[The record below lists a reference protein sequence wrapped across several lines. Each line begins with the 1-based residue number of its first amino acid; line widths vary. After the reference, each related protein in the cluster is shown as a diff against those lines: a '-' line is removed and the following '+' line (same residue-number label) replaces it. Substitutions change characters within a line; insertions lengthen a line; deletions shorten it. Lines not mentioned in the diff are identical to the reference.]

1 MFDHHAG
8 IRFENCMQ
16 LEEPEVYQPTDRRP
30 IAARRWSIWQPIVAG
45 IVKAGVSANS
55 ISVAGMFAGILAGL
69 AFALTSYQPDFA
81 RWAWLAAALFI
92 QLRLLANL
100 LDGMVAIE
108 SGQASVVGELYNE
121 VPDRVSDSAILLGA
135 GFAIG
140 GNPVLGCLAAL
151 AAMSTAYI
159 RALGKSVGAGQV
171 FCGPMAKQHRMAV
184 LTVVAVY
191 LGITPTAW
199 HPAGFWLISWQLV
212 SLALL
217 LISAGSLMTAIRR
230 LLRIVSHCRA
240 SRVLADQNGVVPTR
254 GDHDAP

>member
-1 MFDHHAG
+1 LFDRQAD
-8 IRFENCMQ
+8 IRFESVMQ
-16 LEEPEVYQPTDRRP
+16 IQEPELYQPTDRRP
-30 IAARRWSIWQPIVAG
+30 IAARKWSIWQPVVAG

-55 ISVAGMFAGILAGL
+55 ISVAGMVAGILAGL

-121 VPDRVSDSAILLGA
+121 VPDRVSDSAILIGA
-135 GFAIG
+135 GFALG
-140 GNPVLGCLAAL
+140 GSPVLGCLAAL

-159 RALGKSVGAGQV
+159 RAIGKSVGAGQV

-184 LTVVAVY
+184 LTVVAIY
-191 LGITPTAW
+191 LGVTPLAW
-199 HPAGFWLISWQLV
+199 HPAGFWLISGQLV

-217 LISAGSLMTAIRR
+217 LICIGSLLTAIRR
-230 LLRIVSHCRA
+230 LLRVVAHCRA
-240 SRVLADQNGVVPTR
+240 NHEQANHAGAVQPR